1 MRQDQPYGTVMQKML
16 SRYEESAM
24 EVTELI
30 ETGETAK
37 AGRDDRRDAIIAVA
51 REAFA
56 ADGYAGTSMSSIA
69 ARLGGSK
76 GTLYSYF
83 KSKEELFIAVVQKKC
98 EKIQGMLNAAEIE
111 SGGDLRATLTNFG
124 EHFVELILTDESIAT
139 FRLATAECA
148 RFPEIGRAIYNSG
161 VRQNFRR
168 MAEFLMHAKEQGK
181 LRGDTDVDVAAEQFL
196 DLCLTGIHRRRL
208 WNVMGQ
214 PTRSEIRT
222 NVANAVST
230 FMRAF

>member
-1 MRQDQPYGTVMQKML
+1 
-16 SRYEESAM
+16 M
-24 EVTELI
+24 EHAELI
-30 ETGETAK
+30 DTGEGPKTGK
-37 AGRDDRRDAIIAVA
+37 DDRRDTIVAIA

-98 EKIQGMLNAAEIE
+98 QKILAMLNEAEIQG
-111 SGGDLRATLTNFG
+111 GGDLRATLTNFG
-124 EHFVELILTDESIAT
+124 EHFAELILSDESVAT
-139 FRLATAECA
+139 FRLATAECG

-161 VRQNFRR
+161 VRQNHRR
-168 MAEFLMHAKEQGK
+168 MEEFLAHAREQGQ
-181 LRGDTDVDVAAEQFL
+181 LRSDADVEVAAEQFL
-196 DLCLTGIHRRRL
+196 DLCLTGLHRKRL
-208 WNVMGQ
+208 WNVIGN
-214 PTRSEIRT
+214 PTEQEIRT

-230 FMRAF
+230 FMRAFGA

>member
-1 MRQDQPYGTVMQKML
+1 
-16 SRYEESAM
+16 M
-24 EVTELI
+24 EAPELI
-30 ETGETAK
+30 ETGEAPKTGK
-37 AGRDDRRDAIIAVA
+37 DDRRDAIIAVA

-98 EKIQGMLNAAEIE
+98 AKILGMLNAAEIE

-124 EHFVELILTDESIAT
+124 EHFVELILSDDSVAT
-139 FRLATAECA
+139 FRLATAECG

-161 VRQNFRR
+161 VRENHRR
-168 MAEFLMHAKEQGK
+168 MEEFLAHAREQGQ
-181 LRGDTDVDVAAEQFL
+181 LRSDADVEVAAEQFL
-196 DLCLTGIHRRRL
+196 DLCLAGLHRKRL
-208 WNVMGQ
+208 WNVIGS
-214 PTRSEIRT
+214 PTERDIRT
-222 NVANAVST
+222 NVANAVTT
-230 FMRAF
+230 FMRAFGT